1 VLYDIFDKPQDCLPV
16 DPLSL
21 SLSRMVCDYPTTH
34 RRVTMAVLAPEDASL
49 NEHLTIGLEGPT
61 VVACNKPLVTGFFA
75 DFSLDLFKHMNLS
88 CKPDSISGH
97 RSKEAES

>member
-21 SLSRMVCDYPTTH
+21 SLSRMVHDYPTTH
-34 RRVTMAVLAPEDASL
+34 RRVTMVVLPPENACP

-75 DFSLDLFKHMNLS
+75 DFTLDLFEHMNLS
-88 CKPDSISGH
+88 WEPDSISGH
-97 RSKEAES
+97 